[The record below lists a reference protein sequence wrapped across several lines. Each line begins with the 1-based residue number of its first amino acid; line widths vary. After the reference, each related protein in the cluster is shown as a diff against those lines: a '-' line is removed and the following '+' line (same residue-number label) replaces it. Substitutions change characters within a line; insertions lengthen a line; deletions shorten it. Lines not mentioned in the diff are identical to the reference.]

1 MAKKVYVVRK
11 GHKPGIYNNW
21 AECQKQTHGF
31 SGAEFKS
38 FKSMDEAK
46 AYMDGGQQETV
57 DALEH
62 EVVKAYVDGS
72 YDHSTKRY
80 AGGAVILHEDSEHC
94 ISEAGDDETLATMR
108 NVAGELLGA
117 IRSMEWYADNY
128 KALGT
133 KKLVIYHDYE
143 GIAKWATGA
152 WKANKD
158 GTKAYVQTYNKFAEM
173 FPIEFVKVPAHAGV
187 HYNEVADTL
196 AKKALG
202 LTD

>member
-11 GHKPGIYNNW
+11 GHKPGIYNTW
-21 AECQKQTHGF
+21 AECQKQTHGY

-38 FKSMDEAK
+38 FKTMDEAK
-46 AYMDGGQQETV
+46 TYMDGGNETII
-57 DALEH
+57 DAADE
-62 EVVKAYVDGS
+62 EIVKAYVDGS
-72 YDHSTKRY
+72 YDHSTRRY
-80 AGGAVILHEDSEHC
+80 AGGAVILFSGNEHY
-94 ISEAGDDETLATMR
+94 ISEAGDDEQLATMR

-117 IRSMEWYADNY
+117 IRSMEWYASHHES
-128 KALGT
+128 LSV

-158 GTKAYVQTYNKFAEM
+158 GTKAYVEVVEQYKKI

-187 HYNEVADTL
+187 HYNEMADNL

-202 LTD
+202 LTE